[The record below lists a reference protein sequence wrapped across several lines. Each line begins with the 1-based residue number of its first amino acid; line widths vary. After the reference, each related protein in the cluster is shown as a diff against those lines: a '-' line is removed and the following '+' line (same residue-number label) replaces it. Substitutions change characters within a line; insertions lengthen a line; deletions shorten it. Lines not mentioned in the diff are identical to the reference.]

1 MNTIDVNGANTS
13 NIEVIDLDV
22 VEDNLGNADFN
33 IAKEK
38 FSLAKNIL
46 LFLFWLTIFIII
58 IRVTPENKD
67 SNGIKELFNTVF
79 QSIVP
84 MSSLVIGYYFG
95 SRESKE

>member
-1 MNTIDVNGANTS
+1 MSDVKSDESTGLES
-13 NIEVIDLDV
+13 INIETITSV
-22 VEDNLGNADFN
+22 LGDADFD

-46 LFLFWLTIFIII
+46 LCLFSLTIII
-58 IRVTPENKD
+58 IVIRAWLGAKTGDDIKD
-67 SNGIKELFNTVF
+67 IFSTVF

-95 SRESKE
+95 SKESKE

>member
-1 MNTIDVNGANTS
+1 MENINLNNGTS
-13 NIEVIDLDV
+13 NNIEVINLDK
-22 VEDNLGNADFN
+22 VEGNLGNADFN

-46 LFLFWLTIFIII
+46 LFLFALTIII
-58 IRVTPENKD
+58 IMIRIEPDNKD
-67 SNGIKELFNTVF
+67 SDGIKELFNTVF

-95 SRESKE
+95 SKESKE